1 MKKILA
7 LTLGLLLLAGCTP
20 VTPQAYPNDGTAYE
34 NPVLGESGVEG
45 QVFIGPSCPV
55 VEVGSECPD
64 KPYQATLTI
73 KNPQGEEIL
82 KIQTDAE
89 GRFRIPLPSG
99 KYVLHP
105 ESEGRY
111 PRAAEQEFTVTA
123 GQYTQV
129 IITYESG
136 IR

>member
-1 MKKILA
+1 MRKILIMG
-7 LTLGLLLLAGCTP
+7 LSLLLLAGCT
-20 VTPQAYPNDGTAYE
+20 TPTAYPNDGTAYA
-34 NPVLGESGVEG
+34 NPVISESGVEG

-55 VEVGSECPD
+55 VQVGSECPD
-64 KPYQATLTI
+64 KPYQATLTLF
-73 KNPQGEEIL
+73 NPQGEEVL

-89 GRFRIPLPSG
+89 GKFRIPLPSG

-111 PRAAEQEFTVTA
+111 PMATDQEFTVSA

-129 IITYESG
+129 IVTYDSG